1 MLRPTREHEE
11 ASFDLTPMIDVVLLL
26 IIFFMMTAQFAAS
39 DGVNVNL
46 PEQPGH
52 AGEKS
57 TGSSMVVDIDRNGQ
71 LSLWGSPISNDGL
84 INAAILAHPPGSK
97 SQTRV
102 LLRADKDCPATVLQN
117 IAAQLSQVG
126 IRAVSLATASEGAE
140 AQSLPAA
147 SPSSSPSTPAGSG
160 GGGT

>member
-1 MLRPTREHEE
+1 MLRPTREYDE

-39 DGVNVNL
+39 EGTNVSL

-71 LSLWGSPISNDGL
+71 FSLWGSPISNDGL
-84 INAAILAHPPGSK
+84 INAAILSHPPGSK
-97 SQTRV
+97 NQTRV

-126 IRAVSLATASEGAE
+126 IRAVSLATQSDGAQ
-140 AQSLPAA
+140 AQVGPADTSPLP
-147 SPSSSPSTPAGSG
+147 SSG
-160 GGGT
+160 GGGS

>member
-1 MLRPTREHEE
+1 MLRPTREYDE

-39 DGVNVNL
+39 EGANVNL

-52 AGEKS
+52 MGEQS
-57 TGSSMVVDIDRNGQ
+57 TGASMVVDIDRTGQ
-71 LSLWGSPISNDGL
+71 FSLWGSPISNDGL
-84 INAAILAHPPGSK
+84 INAAILANPAGSK

-126 IRAVSLATASEGAE
+126 IRAVSLATQSDGSDASSG
-140 AQSLPAA
+140 PTGA
-147 SPSSSPSTPAGSG
+147 SPLPSPG